1 MSRITALVASIALV
15 SSVSVAS
22 ATETVKAEG
31 ADAPVISMSTQSMP
45 IGFSGLAP
53 DAVIFGV
60 IMAGVV
66 TAAATS
72 GSH

>member
-15 SSVSVAS
+15 SSVSMAS

-31 ADAPVISMSTQSMP
+31 ADAPVITVSTQSLP

-53 DAVIFGV
+53 DLALFSVI
-60 IMAGVV
+60 IAGVV